1 MARESKVRPSLTS
14 QECLIIA
21 SALERDFKR
30 RMEDGEHNN
39 PLLLKLMSL
48 KEYMISFQ
56 SEESKLEAMV
66 QQRLAAMGLAGTAPV
81 TMTMTDTPNSLT
93 AEAAINLEQSMQDM
107 AKTNLSPISRTDLTE
122 DEIYDML
129 SLRPDSKRTPEEN
142 NWILS
147 NGLQIKM
154 RRAGMAQT
162 KPLNEGDL

>member
-21 SALERDFKR
+21 AALERDFKR

-39 PLLLKLMSL
+39 PLLLKLMGL

-66 QQRLAAMGLAGTAPV
+66 QQRLAAMGIQQAPAQ
-81 TMTMTDTPNSLT
+81 TIESPLDLT
-93 AEAAINLEQSMQDM
+93 TESIINLEQSMQAM

-154 RRAGMAQT
+154 RRAGMAQS